1 MIMNNIDEKL
11 NKVLDIE
18 ILPQSD
24 NNEISIIETLPD
36 IDEGRDIQIKNDY
49 NHARNTLHN
58 LIRNGEDSISSI
70 ISLAKESE
78 HPRAFEVVSQLLK
91 TTGDLTKELVVLQKN
106 MDKLDIKDSTR
117 KNVVNNNVFV
127 GNTKDFL
134 KMMKDH
140 DRDI

>member
-1 MIMNNIDEKL
+1 MNNIDEKL

-134 KMMKDH
+134 KMMKDY

>member
-1 MIMNNIDEKL
+1 MNNIDEKL

-117 KNVVNNNVFV
+117 KNVVNNHVFV

>member
-1 MIMNNIDEKL
+1 MNNIDEKL

-117 KNVVNNNVFV
+117 ENVVNNNVFV

>member
-1 MIMNNIDEKL
+1 MNNIDEKL

-18 ILPQSD
+18 ILPQPD

>member
-1 MIMNNIDEKL
+1 LIMNNIDEKL

>member
-1 MIMNNIDEKL
+1 MNNIDEKL